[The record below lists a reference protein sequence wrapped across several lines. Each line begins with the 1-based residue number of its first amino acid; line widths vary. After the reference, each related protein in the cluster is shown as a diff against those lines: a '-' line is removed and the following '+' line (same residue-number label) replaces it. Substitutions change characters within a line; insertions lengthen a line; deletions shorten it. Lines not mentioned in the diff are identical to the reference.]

1 MYELLSI
8 KLYVSKHLCNLG
20 VTIYINILLNQYV

>member
-8 KLYVSKHLCNLG
+8 KLYVSKNLYNLG
-20 VTIYINILLNQYV
+20 VTIYINILLNQ